1 MRLLGIIGYL
11 AVLIKAITESWIDV
25 VKRSINGDIDPQ
37 IIEMESIINN
47 PTGLVLLS
55 WSITA
60 TPGTLVIDLIPEER
74 KLKVATINPRSR
86 EDIVPFEPYIKK
98 IFDKD

>member
-1 MRLLGIIGYL
+1 MRVFGVIGYV

-25 VKRSINGDIDPQ
+25 VKRSITGDIKPEVVE
-37 IIEMESIINN
+37 IESIINN
-47 PTGLVLLS
+47 PTGLILLS

-74 KLKVATINPRSR
+74 RLKVATISPRSR

-98 IFDKD
+98 IFD

>member
-1 MRLLGIIGYL
+1 MRVFGVIGYV

-25 VKRSINGDIDPQ
+25 VKRSITGDIKPEVVE
-37 IIEMESIINN
+37 IESIINN
-47 PTGLVLLS
+47 PTGLILLS

-74 KLKVATINPRSR
+74 KLKVATISPRSR

-98 IFDKD
+98 IFD

>member
-11 AVLIKAITESWIDV
+11 AVLIKAICESWVDV
-25 VKRSINGDIDPQ
+25 VKRSINGEINPQ
-37 IIEMESIINN
+37 VIEIESIINN

-74 KLKVATINPRSR
+74 KLKVATISPRSR

-98 IFDKD
+98 IFD